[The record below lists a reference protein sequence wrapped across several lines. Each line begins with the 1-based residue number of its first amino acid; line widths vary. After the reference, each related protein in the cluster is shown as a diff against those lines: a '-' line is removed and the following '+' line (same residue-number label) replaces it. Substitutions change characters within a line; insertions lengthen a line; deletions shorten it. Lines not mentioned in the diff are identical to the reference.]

1 MASESEGRVIVK
13 NRQLSAVAAA
23 VAAAAA
29 GSQHKLAK
37 HDVPNLSEQHR
48 PWLYL
53 IRVSTRKLSKTEEG
67 RRKKER
73 ERESLHWYTHL

>member
-13 NRQLSAVAAA
+13 NRQLSAVA
-23 VAAAAA
+23 VAAAA